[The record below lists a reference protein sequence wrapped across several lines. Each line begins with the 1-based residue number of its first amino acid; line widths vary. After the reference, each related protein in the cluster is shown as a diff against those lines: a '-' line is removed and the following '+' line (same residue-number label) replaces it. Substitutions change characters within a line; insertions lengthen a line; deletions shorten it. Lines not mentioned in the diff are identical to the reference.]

1 MAFFFLIKHAFEKKN
16 PSEEIP
22 FFSKSS
28 VIESTGI
35 STLDNRK
42 GAERDY
48 LYF

>member
-1 MAFFFLIKHAFEKKN
+1 MAFFLIQYAFEKN